1 MLWDESWIIDFST
14 IKQGPFN
21 SLHKTLIV
29 ALIVSTERLC
39 MLELPKSNSEKSLKL
54 HKRDITAKRV

>member
-21 SLHKTLIV
+21 SLHKTTDSSL
-29 ALIVSTERLC
+29 VSTERLC
-39 MLELPKSNSEKSLKL
+39 MLELPKSDSEKSLKL